1 MDFLGTTAIFLVV
14 FLVLLVAWRKVEAKR
29 RNWPPGPTPLPIIG
43 NLLQLKG
50 TNISEQLKKLSA
62 KYGPVFMVYFGS
74 DQAVVVHGYDMVK
87 KVLVDNADDFLDRG
101 TFPSAEK
108 LSKGL
113 GVLMSNGERWVH
125 IRRFSLMTLRNFGMG
140 KKGIEEW
147 IQEEAEHLVK
157 ALRNTKGQPLSP
169 ASLFNSVTGNVICH
183 ILLGERF
190 DYQDEE
196 YVQIINFVI
205 NSVRLE
211 SGFAGQLYNMIPR
224 IMDRLPGPHQTMF
237 QEFYAIQDF
246 ISRKIEE
253 HIETF
258 DATDTPRDFVDAF
271 LLKMEQ
277 EKSNPRTEFTKE
289 HLMLTIND
297 LFFAGTET
305 TSTTLR
311 FTLMLLVGH
320 PSVQAKI
327 QEEIDRVIGRER
339 MPSMKDRPG
348 MPYTEAVLHEAQ
360 RYLDLVPLGLAR
372 RARRDVELEGFVIPK
387 GATVL
392 PMLTSLLNDSK
403 QFKNPHRFD
412 PEHFLD
418 EKGSFK
424 KNGAD
429 VPFSAG
435 KRNCLGEG
443 LARMELFLFFT
454 TILQNFCLK
463 FPPGVTKMDFTPD
476 VSGFL
481 NIPRQVPFC
490 FSPR

>member
-1 MDFLGTTAIFLVV
+1 MDLLGTTAIFLVV

-50 TNISEQLKKLSA
+50 TNIPEQLKKLGA
-62 KYGPVFMVYFGS
+62 KYGPIFMVYFGS
-74 DQAVVVHGYDMVK
+74 NQVVAVHGYDVVK

-101 TFPSAEK
+101 SFPSAQK

-113 GVLMSNGERWVH
+113 GVLMSNGERWVQ
-125 IRRFSLMTLRNFGMG
+125 IRRFSLTTLRNFGMG

-147 IQEEAEHLVK
+147 IQEEAQHLVK
-157 ALRNTKGQPLSP
+157 ALRDTKGQPLSP
-169 ASLFNSVTGNVICH
+169 SSLFNSATGNVINH

-190 DYQDEE
+190 DYQDKE
-196 YVQIINFVI
+196 YQQIIYFI
-205 NSVRLE
+205 LHSSQIE
-211 SGFAGQLYNMIPR
+211 SSFPGQLYNMFPS
-224 IMDRLPGPHQTMF
+224 IMDHLPGPHQTMF
-237 QEFYAIQDF
+237 QETYSVQDF
-246 ISRKIEE
+246 INRKIEE

-258 DATDTPRDFVDAF
+258 DATDTPRDFIDAF

-289 HLMLTIND
+289 QLMLTIID

-305 TSTTLR
+305 TSTTMR
-311 FTLMLLVGH
+311 FILMVLLEYT
-320 PSVQAKI
+320 SVQAKV
-327 QEEIDRVIGRER
+327 QEEIDRMIGRER

-348 MPYTEAVLHEAQ
+348 MPYTEAVLHEGQ
-360 RYLDLVPLGLAR
+360 RYLDLVPSGLAR
-372 RARRDVELEGFVIPK
+372 RARRDVELEGVVIPK

-392 PMLTSLLNDSK
+392 PLLTSLLNDSK
-403 QFKNPHRFD
+403 QFKDPHCFN

-418 EKGSFK
+418 EKGNFK

-429 VPFSAG
+429 IPFSAG

-443 LARMELFLFFT
+443 LARMELFLFVT
-454 TILQNFCLK
+454 TILQNFHLK
-463 FPPGVTKMDFTPD
+463 FPPGVTKIDLTPD
-476 VSGFL
+476 ISGFL